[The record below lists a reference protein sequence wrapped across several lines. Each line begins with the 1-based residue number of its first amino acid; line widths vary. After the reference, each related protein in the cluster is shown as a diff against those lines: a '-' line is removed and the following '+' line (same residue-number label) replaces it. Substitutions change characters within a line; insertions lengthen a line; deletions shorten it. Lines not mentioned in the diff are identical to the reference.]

1 MQLKRYAGKGVRRW
15 PARRFL
21 PRYQKMD
28 QDENQEITTEEY
40 LGGDEEFTRLDFDK
54 DGLLTPQEVRRG
66 VPTGIALI
74 YRMKW
79 IDSNGDDGIGK
90 EEWTAVYTRLDVEK
104 KQSITR
110 EMLRELLS
118 ESTSDEGNIAIS
130 TLVLKHFSHFDR
142 NRDGAIE
149 EGEWQERFETM
160 DFIEPQGLL
169 TTDKLRSSIGRQP
182 GLDAQKD
189 NR

>member
-1 MQLKRYAGKGVRRW
+1 
-15 PARRFL
+15 
-21 PRYQKMD
+21 MD